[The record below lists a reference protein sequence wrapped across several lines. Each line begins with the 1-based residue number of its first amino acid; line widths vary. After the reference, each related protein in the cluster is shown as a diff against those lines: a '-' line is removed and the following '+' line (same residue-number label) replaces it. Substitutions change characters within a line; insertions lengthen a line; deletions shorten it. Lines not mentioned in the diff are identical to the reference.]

1 MYSRLV
7 SWSRW
12 LYLVGIVLALVLIV
26 PTAWFPFQLGKIAV
40 FATMLMVVV
49 ALYVLGR
56 GVPDLLE
63 THGLKQALFVALLP
77 LSYLV
82 SMFFSTDRAV
92 ALVGYRIETDTVL
105 FVTLMFL
112 AFILSFTLF
121 RTLRTARLLL
131 SVVFA
136 ALIAAVIFQWVSVA
150 FGASVLPFST
160 FADRSVNLIG
170 KWNDLGLLAGLLGML
185 ILVWGE
191 FARTTALR
199 RWIGVAMAVC
209 VAVLL
214 GIINFPLVWGIILGF
229 SIILGIAAFLMQRSS
244 GSAQHEEAQ
253 SNTATSAPLLVEK
266 TPWFAV
272 GGAVVSL
279 LFLVFGSAL
288 NTGLT
293 SVFPISSLEVR
304 PSYSATLGIIN
315 DSHSSIRQLFV
326 GTGPNTFGE
335 GWIMYKP
342 AAVNQ
347 TQFWSLDFNIGF
359 STVMTALST
368 VGFLG
373 AIAWLIPALLILAGL
388 LRAVRLGVLSRDER
402 FVAASLSIAGLF
414 LMTAAVLY
422 VPSQNILLLAFTL
435 SGAAFGF
442 LWRQGRSSAA
452 AVAGEVSQSRLSL
465 FNSAFVAL
473 LLLAVTLWAGYT
485 ADRRFVAQAFVG
497 HGSAALNL
505 GDADQALRS
514 AAAAYR
520 ADVTDAT
527 ALRLILGAGVTKL
540 QSLANTHT
548 PTADTQTEFA
558 NIVRQSIA
566 AGLEA
571 ASTTPRDY
579 RPVFALGNAYNFL
592 ASLNVQGAYEKAR
605 TLYQNA
611 AALNPTNPA
620 IELSLAR
627 LEALHGNSDI
637 ARQHIQR
644 ALTMKPNYTDAILLV
659 VQLEVANNDIPSA
672 IQAATAAAQTAPGV
686 APIWFQLGLLY
697 YSNGDTAKAI
707 LALEKALSITT
718 EYANAKY
725 FLGLSYY
732 AQNRTEDATKQ
743 FEDLQKTNPDNSEVQ
758 LVINNMTAG
767 REPFASST
775 PPLIPPQG
783 RTTAPIPE

>member
-1 MYSRLV
+1 MHSRLV

-12 LYLVGIVLALVLIV
+12 LYLAGIVLALVLIV

-40 FATMLMVVV
+40 FATLLMVVV
-49 ALYVLGR
+49 VFYVLGR

-63 THGLKQALFVALLP
+63 THGLKLALLAALLP

-92 ALVGYRIETDTVL
+92 ALIGYGLETDTVL
-105 FVTLMFL
+105 FVTFVFL
-112 AFILSFTLF
+112 AFIISFTLF

-131 SVVFA
+131 SVLFA
-136 ALIAAVIFQWVSVA
+136 ALIAAVIFQWVAVA
-150 FGASVLPFST
+150 FGTSVLPFST
-160 FADRSVNLIG
+160 FADRSANLIG

-191 FARTTALR
+191 FARTAPLR
-199 RWIGVAMAVC
+199 RGLGVAMAVG

-214 GIINFPLVWGIILGF
+214 GIINFPLVWGIIFGF
-229 SIILGIAAFLMQRSS
+229 SIILGVTAFLMQHSS
-244 GSAQHEEAQ
+244 GAIQQEEKP
-253 SNTATSAPLLVEK
+253 NITTPPTSLVEK
-266 TPWFAV
+266 APWFAV
-272 GGAVVSL
+272 GGAIVSL
-279 LFLVFGSAL
+279 LFLVFGATLS
-288 NTGLT
+288 TGLA
-293 SVFPISSLEVR
+293 SVFPVSSLEVR
-304 PSYSATLGIIN
+304 PSYSATLDIIN
-315 DSHSSIRQLFV
+315 DSHSSVKQLFV

-335 GWIMYKP
+335 NWIMYKP
-342 AAVNQ
+342 LAVNQ
-347 TQFWSLDFNIGF
+347 TQFWSLDFNVGF
-359 STVMTALST
+359 STVMTALDT

-373 AIAWLIPALLILAGL
+373 AIAWLIPSLLILAGL
-388 LRAVRLGVLSRDER
+388 LRAVRLGVLSREER

-442 LWRQGRSSAA
+442 LWRQGRSSASTA
-452 AVAGEVSQSRLSL
+452 HLPQSLLSL

-497 HGSAALNL
+497 QGSAALNR

-520 ADVTDAT
+520 ADAANTNAT
-527 ALRLILGAGVTKL
+527 RLILGAGVTKL
-540 QSLANTHT
+540 QNLANTPT

-558 NIVRQSIA
+558 NTVSQSIA

-579 RPVFALGNAYNFL
+579 RPVFALGNVYNLL
-592 ASLNVQGAYEKAR
+592 ASLNVQGAYENAR
-605 TLYQNA
+605 TLYQRA
-611 AALNPTNPA
+611 VALNPTNPA

-627 LEALHGNSDI
+627 LEAVQGNSDL
-637 ARQHIQR
+637 ARQHIQK
-644 ALTMKPNYTDAILLV
+644 ALTLKPNYTDAILLV

-697 YSNGDTAKAI
+697 YSNGDMAKAI
-707 LALEKALSITT
+707 PALERALSITP

-732 AQNRTEDATKQ
+732 AQKRTEDATKQ

-758 LVINNMTAG
+758 LVISNMAAG

-775 PPLIPPQG
+775 PPLSPPQG
-783 RTTAPIPE
+783 RTSAPIPE